1 VNILGFYK
9 QPSSGELNA
18 MDFIEQNIL
27 GMCNDMLPK
36 VSVSS
41 LRLEKQQFGELFGP
55 MSLPVVYNLKD
66 EELVLPGKKRVS
78 IKRTFLLSVDALEQI
93 NRDMMML
100 GGAMTTLE
108 QQSCTLSNI
117 WTLAFRGVRQFLCAH
132 EISSD
137 QLLPHSVLLELCA
150 LEPGLMP
157 AAVALTSDLF
167 KGGIKPVRQV
177 DEFIAVMLAGK
188 KITAEQTLGKTPLA
202 YDEIKRILRLRRST
216 ITIED
221 ILSVADD

>member
-1 VNILGFYK
+1 
-9 QPSSGELNA
+9 
-18 MDFIEQNIL
+18 
-27 GMCNDMLPK
+27 
-36 VSVSS
+36 
-41 LRLEKQQFGELFGP
+41 
-55 MSLPVVYNLKD
+55 
-66 EELVLPGKKRVS
+66 
-78 IKRTFLLSVDALEQI
+78 
-93 NRDMMML
+93 
-100 GGAMTTLE
+100 
-108 QQSCTLSNI
+108 
-117 WTLAFRGVRQFLCAH
+117 
-132 EISSD
+132 
-137 QLLPHSVLLELCA
+137 
-150 LEPGLMP
+150 MP